1 MARCHATRGGRTSM
15 AEGGVPEGS
24 MQTGKITLT
33 AHLEP
38 DGVESVTTT
47 RSEGMS
53 YKEALGILEFAK
65 MCLIQSFIEGRIE

>member
-1 MARCHATRGGRTSM
+1 
-15 AEGGVPEGS
+15 

-33 AHLEP
+33 SHIEP
-38 DGVESVTTT
+38 DGTQSVTTT

-53 YKEALGILEFAK
+53 YMEALGILEFAK